1 MEKTY
6 EVCPHC
12 GHEVTLD
19 AELKVQTCPNCG
31 RRIVTCSMCRAS
43 DANDGKNYCSNCC
56 LCYQAEVENKEL
68 GFKPVISVT
77 DAEQKVMEL
86 ANAEQIEDRVYELAK
101 ELAEKYSSE
110 VEEKFKIVDYDGE
123 EVSDENCDGSMWYDE
138 VRDTAMKCLFEK
150 LSAFFAGKEQNGT
163 VVATVK

>member
-1 MEKTY
+1 MSEDITGTY

-12 GHEVTLD
+12 NTEVVLEP
-19 AELKVQTCPNCG
+19 ELSVQTCSNCG
-31 RRIVTCSMCRAS
+31 RRIVACSMCRAS

-68 GFKPVISVT
+68 GFKPVISIA

-86 ANAEQIEDRVYELAK
+86 ANAEQIEDRAYELVK

-123 EVSDENCDGSMWYDE
+123 EVSDENGNLDGSMWYDE

-150 LSAFFAGKEQNGT
+150 LSAFFAGKNRM
-163 VVATVK
+163 AR

>member
-1 MEKTY
+1 MEEKKCVTH

-31 RRIVTCSMCRAS
+31 RRIVTCSMCRATYEP
-43 DANDGKNYCSNCC
+43 ANYCKDCC

-86 ANAEQIEDRVYELAK
+86 ANSEQIEDRAYELVK
-101 ELAEKYSSE
+101 ELVEKYSSE

-138 VRDTAMKCLFEK
+138 VRETAMKCLFEK
-150 LSAFFAGKEQNGT
+150 LSAFFAGDNPLTCK
-163 VVATVK
+163 

>member
-6 EVCPHC
+6 EVCPYC

-31 RRIVTCSMCRAS
+31 RRIVTCSMCRAC
-43 DANDGKNYCSNCC
+43 DANDDKNYCSNCC
-56 LCYQAEVENKEL
+56 LEYQANVENEEL

-86 ANAEQIEDRVYELAK
+86 ANAEQIEDRAYELVK
-101 ELAEKYSSE
+101 ELVEKYSSE

-138 VRDTAMKCLFEK
+138 VRETAMKCLFEK
-150 LSAFFAGKEQNGT
+150 LSAFFAGDNPLTCK
-163 VVATVK
+163 